1 MAVVWGLPSIHI
13 LSTISSSFFT
23 LKIYET
29 MVVLQLQCLLVL
41 FLASIM
47 GEAQH
52 VMQDAA
58 LMNYIDRR
66 ILSLEVCAIY
76 IIQ

>member
-1 MAVVWGLPSIHI
+1 MIIVGLH
-13 LSTISSSFFT
+13 F
-23 LKIYET
+23 
-29 MVVLQLQCLLVL
+29 LLVP
-41 FLASIM
+41 FLKNIM
-47 GEAQH
+47 GEAQY

-76 IIQ
+76 II

>member
-1 MAVVWGLPSIHI
+1 
-13 LSTISSSFFT
+13 
-23 LKIYET
+23 
-29 MVVLQLQCLLVL
+29 MVVLQLQFLSVL

-66 ILSLEVCAIY
+66 ILSLEVCAIC
-76 IIQ
+76 INQ